1 MTIPKRLSSHD
12 ALVEA
17 AFEVFARNPGAPLA
31 EVAERAGVGR
41 ATLHRLF
48 SSREDLVRT
57 LAQRAVSEMD
67 EAAEAAA
74 RDVESYGEALRRTL
88 GAIIPLGNRY
98 SFLSREPL
106 EDDPTIAA
114 EFERQMAQV
123 HEAVEGAKREG
134 VFDATV
140 PTSWIVQTYDHLIYA
155 AWESVHAGSATPD
168 QAAELAWRTITSGLG
183 GPK

>member
-1 MTIPKRLSSHD
+1 MISSKRLSTHD
-12 ALVEA
+12 AIVEA
-17 AFEVFARNPGAPLA
+17 AFDVFTRNPGAALA

-48 SSREDLVRT
+48 SSRDDLVRT
-57 LAQRAVSEMD
+57 LAQRAVMEMD
-67 EAAEAAA
+67 EAAGAVT
-74 RDVESYGEALRRTL
+74 RGVDTYGEALRLTL

-106 EDDPTIAA
+106 EDDPAIAA
-114 EFERQMAQV
+114 EFERQMAQI
-123 HEAVEGAKREG
+123 HDAVAGAKREG

-140 PTSWIVQTYDHLIYA
+140 PTAWIVQAYDHLIYA
-155 AWESVHAGSATPD
+155 AWESVHTGTATPD
-168 QAAELAWRTITSGLG
+168 QAADLAWRTITSGLG